1 MRSTGDPPSPEAVRR
16 LLSESSALARKQPI
30 GAVVEAMS
38 SGFVPEEW
46 PPAFCEDAA
55 PIPFGDAHLL
65 LAADGVAARL
75 LEDPFWAGYCGVLVN
90 ANDIAAMGGRP
101 LAMVNVLTGEDLS
114 WRAEVARG
122 LAFGSKHFG
131 IPMVGGHLHP
141 DGPGIGLS
149 VAILGVAS
157 HLIPSCS
164 ARPGHSIVFVGDV
177 EGAWHDPFPNW
188 DSTSWRQPEQ
198 VRAHLALPPTL
209 AEAGLVAAG
218 KDVSNPGLL
227 GTALMML
234 ESSGAGACVDVMA
247 FPRPEGVGVLDW
259 LGAYPG
265 CGFLLVV
272 CPADVSEVVSRATAV
287 GLAGAVV
294 GEVVAGSVLSMS
306 TGGSTVA
313 LWDHSLEPVTGV
325 RPWWHGRGEECATR
339 FGARRP
345 GSEVEIP

>member
-1 MRSTGDPPSPEAVRR
+1 MRGESVVTSPGDLPSPEEVRG
-16 LLSESSALARKQPI
+16 LLRDSTALARKEPI
-30 GAVVEAMS
+30 GDVVETLA
-38 SGFVPEEW
+38 SGFAPEGW
-46 PPAFCEDAA
+46 PAAFCEDAA

-65 LAADGVAARL
+65 LAADGLAAPL

-101 LAMVNVLTGEDLS
+101 LAMVNVLSGEDAA
-114 WRAEVARG
+114 WRDEVARG
-122 LAFGSKHFG
+122 LAFGSKLFG

-141 DGPGIGLS
+141 EGPGAALS

-157 HLIPSCS
+157 RLIPSCT
-164 ARPGHSIVFVGDV
+164 ALPGHSLVLVVDV

-188 DSTSWRQPEQ
+188 DSTSWRPPAQ
-198 VRAHLALPPTL
+198 VRARLALLAEL
-209 AEAGLVAAG
+209 AEAGLVVAG

-234 ESSGAGACVDVMA
+234 ESSGVGAIVDLTA
-247 FPRPEGVGVLDW
+247 FPRPAGVGVLDW

-272 CPADVSEVVSRATAV
+272 RPSDVRAVVSRAVAV

-294 GEVVAGSVLSMS
+294 GQVVGGSELSMS
-306 TGGSTVA
+306 VGGATVA
-313 LWDHSLEPVTGV
+313 LWDHSLKPVTGV
-325 RPWWHGRGEECATR
+325 RVG
-339 FGARRP
+339 
-345 GSEVEIP
+345 